1 MSTGTAEVAPTSKT
15 WRRIRVG
22 EWLVLYALS
31 ISVAL
36 LIAGTLVEATGGD
49 WLPVLSA
56 LLDGSVRRPGRWGET
71 LGVAGPLLL
80 VALGTVVSAKAGLV
94 NIGQEGQLLFGAAVA
109 TYFSF
114 LIGGPGPLNVVL
126 ILLFGAIGGAAW
138 AGIAAGLRYW
148 RGVPEVLSTLL
159 LVTVSIQTVAYGMRW
174 EWLLLAP
181 QSSRGNRNQVSK
193 QLASNNR
200 LPRPEIFGN
209 EFPLTVYIG
218 VVLAL
223 LLAFGLGR
231 TVWGLRLRLL
241 GHHPRVAKLCGVS

>member
-31 ISVAL
+31 IFVAL

-94 NIGQEGQLLFGAAVA
+94 NIGQ
-109 TYFSF
+109 
-114 LIGGPGPLNVVL
+114 
-126 ILLFGAIGGAAW
+126 
-138 AGIAAGLRYW
+138 
-148 RGVPEVLSTLL
+148 
-159 LVTVSIQTVAYGMRW
+159 
-174 EWLLLAP
+174 
-181 QSSRGNRNQVSK
+181 
-193 QLASNNR
+193 
-200 LPRPEIFGN
+200 
-209 EFPLTVYIG
+209 
-218 VVLAL
+218 
-223 LLAFGLGR
+223 
-231 TVWGLRLRLL
+231 
-241 GHHPRVAKLCGVS
+241 